1 MYSAVSTAP
10 STTPWERL
18 FLECDRH
25 GRVLWMNDRARKR
38 LGQVDSLFSALPALH
53 VPQASKLLQSVEP
66 GAHQVLVSSLRFG
79 DRLVP
84 VQLVRLMAL
93 AGRVVLSAEVRA
105 RASDA
110 LRPQHEVLGL
120 LLRWQSNATRNYFR
134 LLRAHEA
141 LADRRGSS
149 KSTGSVVSEAL
160 EIERTRIA
168 RELHSG
174 AGQTLAGIKVNLE
187 LINAR
192 VPDVPAQVRTGLD
205 RIGALADQGLSEI
218 RSVSQRLHPPD
229 WQRLDL
235 AQAIDWLW
243 VTTAIPEKF
252 RATLEL
258 HPLESDIPDA
268 VRFTIYRAAQ
278 EGLAN
283 VLRHSGAT
291 QVKMQLG
298 QRNDQIRLVLED
310 DGSGFDVAGWLDGAL
325 SPAMRGIGLR
335 AMRDQ
340 VSSLGGRFDLTSD
353 ARGTRMEIVLPITE
367 NR

>member
-1 MYSAVSTAP
+1 
-10 STTPWERL
+10 
-18 FLECDRH
+18 
-25 GRVLWMNDRARKR
+25 
-38 LGQVDSLFSALPALH
+38 
-53 VPQASKLLQSVEP
+53 
-66 GAHQVLVSSLRFG
+66 LVSSLRFG

-84 VQLVRLMAL
+84 VQLVRLLAL

-110 LRPQHEVLGL
+110 LRPQQEALGL
-120 LLRWQSNATRNYFR
+120 LLKWQSNATRNYFR
-134 LLRAHEA
+134 LLRAHES
-141 LADRRGSS
+141 LASRADSS
-149 KSTGSVVSEAL
+149 KSTGAVVTDAL
-160 EIERTRIA
+160 EMERTRIA

-187 LINAR
+187 LVNAR
-192 VPDVPAQVRTGLD
+192 VPDVPPPVRTGLE
-205 RIGALADQGLSEI
+205 RIGALADQALSEI

-229 WQRLDL
+229 WQRMDL
-235 AQAIDWLW
+235 AQAIEWVW
-243 VTTAIPEKF
+243 VTTGIPEKF
-252 RATLEL
+252 HATLEL

-268 VRFTIYRAAQ
+268 VRFSIYRAAQ

-291 QVKMQLG
+291 QVKLELG
-298 QRNDQIRLVLED
+298 QRNDCIRLVLED
-310 DGSGFDVAGWLDGAL
+310 NGSGFDVPGWLDGAL
-325 SPAMRGIGLR
+325 SPEMRGIGLR

-340 VSSLGGRFDLTSD
+340 VSSLGGSFDLTSD

>member
-1 MYSAVSTAP
+1 M
-10 STTPWERL
+10 
-18 FLECDRH
+18 
-25 GRVLWMNDRARKR
+25 
-38 LGQVDSLFSALPALH
+38 
-53 VPQASKLLQSVEP
+53 
-66 GAHQVLVSSLRFG
+66 VSSLRFG

-110 LRPQHEVLGL
+110 IRPQQEVLGL

-134 LLRAHEA
+134 LLRAHES
-141 LADRRGSS
+141 LASRGGSS
-149 KSTGSVVSEAL
+149 KSAGTVVSEAL
-160 EIERTRIA
+160 EMERTRVA

-174 AGQTLAGIKVNLE
+174 AGQTLAGIKVNLD
-187 LINAR
+187 LVKAR
-192 VPDVPAQVRTGLD
+192 MPDAPAAVRTGLD
-205 RIGALADQGLSEI
+205 RIGALADQALSEI
-218 RSVSQRLHPPD
+218 RAVSQRLHPPD

-235 AQAIDWLW
+235 VEAIEWLW
-243 VTTAIPEKF
+243 LTTAIPEKF
-252 RATLEL
+252 RATLDL
-258 HPLESDIPDA
+258 HRLESDIPDA

-291 QVKMQLG
+291 EVKLQLG
-298 QRNDQIRLVLED
+298 QRNDHIQLILED
-310 DGSGFDVAGWLDGAL
+310 NGSGFDAAGWLDGVL
-325 SPAMRGIGLR
+325 SPVMRGIGLR

-340 VSSLGGRFDLTSD
+340 VSSLGGAFDLTSD